1 MTAPILRPYATGDA
15 AEVLALNQSHLD
27 GVGPLDPQR
36 QEWLVSMADECL
48 VVEDAGAVVG
58 FVVTFGPDTDYDSRN
73 YRWFCERYARFG
85 YLDRVVVAD
94 SHQRRGL
101 GRMMYDA
108 VEPAVLGDGGHGRM
122 ALEVYVEPPNVG
134 SLAFHA
140 ARGYTEVGRLPQ
152 DNGKVVTM
160 LVKESRPRPAG
171 RPSGP

>member
-15 AEVLALNQSHLD
+15 AAVLALNQSHLD

-36 QEWLVSMADECL
+36 QEWLVGMSEECL

-58 FVVTFGPDTDYDSRN
+58 FVLTFGPDTDYDSRN
-73 YRWFCERYARFG
+73 YRWFRERYDSFS

-108 VEPAVLGDGGHGRM
+108 VEPAVLGEAGHGRM

-140 ARGYTEVGRLPQ
+140 ARGYAEVGRLPQ

-160 LVKESRPRPAG
+160 LVKESQPHLPR
-171 RPSGP
+171 R